1 MRIVLPKQFLKK
13 RYNTKLNE
21 MNRFSTKF
29 SIIFLMIAQDHLIF
43 DTRFDF
49 IIILS
54 FVFIKMEEKII
65 FFTEAKTSASV
76 LRIEIV
82 NRSTMSFNLNLEILL
97 LTKGRISSICKI
109 HYWWKPNM
117 SFKKFPK
124 IGVNSIESNFF
135 LSRSSLLEWMA
146 IIPF

>member
-1 MRIVLPKQFLKK
+1 
-13 RYNTKLNE
+13 

-49 IIILS
+49 MIILS
-54 FVFIKMEEKII
+54 FVFTNMEEKII

-82 NRSTMSFNLNLEILL
+82 NRSTLSFNSTLNFLCYPKVGSHQYVRFIIDKAEHIQEIPNSLKLE
-97 LTKGRISSICKI
+97 
-109 HYWWKPNM
+109 
-117 SFKKFPK
+117 
-124 IGVNSIESNFF
+124 
-135 LSRSSLLEWMA
+135 
-146 IIPF
+146 